1 MKAIPTIKKE
11 VSRLNRR
18 AEHMSERI
26 SKKKKKGQCYSFEYH
41 ELVSA
46 IARRDALKWSIS

>member
-1 MKAIPTIKKE
+1 MKAISTIKKE